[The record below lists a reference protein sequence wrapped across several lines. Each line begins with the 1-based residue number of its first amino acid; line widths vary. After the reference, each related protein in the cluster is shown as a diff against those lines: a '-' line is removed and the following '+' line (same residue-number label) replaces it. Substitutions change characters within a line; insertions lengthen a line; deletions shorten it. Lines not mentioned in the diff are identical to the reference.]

1 MTNLKNKT
9 MKKIIFALI
18 ITCLMA
24 CNVDA
29 RQYEVNGQIE
39 GLDDGTVL
47 ELVPMSHDGDEAI
60 AQATVTGGKFA
71 FKGQVGEQLPYPMC
85 VILMVKD
92 SYGSESLMLEPGTV
106 NITGKVDKGQ
116 PDENGKCS
124 YTWNVKV
131 NGGAENAKLSGYK
144 AKRAALDKQFSD
156 YHTQYAQVL
165 KALNEARE
173 AKDQARIDQILQSD
187 DYKAFDKAEKDFFA
201 TVESTY
207 KGILNENRDSYWGPM
222 MAIYLWTY
230 FTNSDKALYD
240 TLSPE
245 AQQSWYGKRMLDE
258 IQPAGGVG
266 EQAKEFAVK
275 GDDGKQLGLADL
287 ARGKKVLLVDFWA
300 SWCKPCRNEI
310 PNVKKQYELYKDKG
324 FEVVSI
330 SIDSNEKAWRK
341 ALEQEQ
347 LQWPNFLDRMGA
359 ANVYKVKSIPAMFL
373 IDATNLSVIASGEDA
388 RGEALASKLA
398 ELFAK

>member
-1 MTNLKNKT
+1 
-9 MKKIIFALI
+9 MKKIFFALI
-18 ITCLMA
+18 MTCLLA

-29 RQYEVNGQIE
+29 RQYEVNGLVE
-39 GLDDGTVL
+39 GLEDGTVL

-106 NITGKVDKGQ
+106 SITGKVSKGQ
-116 PDENGKCS
+116 PNENEKCS
-124 YTWNVKV
+124 YTWKVQV
-131 NGGAENAKLSGYK
+131 NGGAENAKLNGYK
-144 AKRAALDKQFSD
+144 AKRVALDKQFSD
-156 YHTQYAQVL
+156 YHEKYADVQRKL
-165 KALNEARE
+165 DEAR
-173 AKDQARIDQILQSD
+173 AKKDDAAAQAIQQSEQ
-187 DYKAFDKAEKDFFA
+187 YNAYMQAEKDFFA
-201 TVESTY
+201 TVERTY
-207 KGILNENRDSYWGPM
+207 KGILDENHDTYWGPM

-230 FTNSDKALYD
+230 FTAQDKALYD
-240 TLSPE
+240 SFTTQ

-258 IQPAGGVG
+258 IMPAGNTG
-266 EQAKEFAVK
+266 EKAKEFAVK
-275 GDDGKQLGLADL
+275 GDDGKQLSMADL
-287 ARGKKVLLVDFWA
+287 AKGKKVLLVDFWA

-347 LQWPNFLDRMGA
+347 LQWPNYLDRMGA

-388 RGEALASKLA
+388 RGEALAAKLA